1 MKSLDKILKERK
13 SLALADELLKN
24 YNSQINSILKG
35 FTEKLKTR
43 ITAINQNLAHKTYYT
58 RPALKINLTRSIFL
72 NI

>member
-35 FTEKLKTR
+35 FKMKKDFTTLNETLNTTKE
-43 ITAINQNLAHKTYYT
+43 QLAM
-58 RPALKINLTRSIFL
+58 NIF
-72 NI
+72 